1 VRHDVPSERAKRAER
16 GAEGEITDL
25 EAKVDELYSGP
36 LDAFTRVRDAL
47 AAELK
52 GDAEAAKHVKGLRKP
67 VVSAWALNRLAREDP
82 QGVAELVGLGER
94 LRAAQRRA
102 LSGGDAEELR
112 AALDD
117 RRRLVGALT
126 GEAAAILERE
136 GTGPGAHQDDLG
148 ATLEAAA
155 ADEDAGR
162 LLLAGRLV
170 KPLRPPAELGGGGLR
185 VLEGG
190 GRGRAPATE
199 PEAELG
205 ERGRERRAQIA
216 RVRRELTSAQAAE
229 RKAAGAVEKAR
240 GRLEELEAKRGEAR
254 EAVRRA
260 QAEHRGAT
268 LEAKRLAAALSKL
281 ERSS

>member
-1 VRHDVPSERAKRAER
+1 VRHDVASGRTGRAA
-16 GAEGEITDL
+16 GGETTDL
-25 EAKVDELYSGP
+25 EAKIDELYSGP
-36 LDAFTRVRDAL
+36 LDTFIRDRDSL

-52 GDAEAAKHVKGLRKP
+52 DDAEAANGVKGLRKP

-82 QGVAELVGLGER
+82 QGVAELVRLGER
-94 LRAAQRRA
+94 LRSAQRQA

-112 AALDD
+112 AAMDD
-117 RRRLVGALT
+117 RRRLVAALKA
-126 GEAAAILERE
+126 EAAAILERE
-136 GTGPGAHQDDLG
+136 GTGSGAHEDELG

-155 ADEDAGR
+155 ADEEAGR

-190 GRGRAPATE
+190 GRGPAPAAE
-199 PEAELG
+199 PESP
-205 ERGRERRAQIA
+205 ERGRERRAEIA
-216 RVRRELTSAQAAE
+216 RLRRELASAQAAE

-260 QAEHRGAT
+260 QAEHRGAS
-268 LEAKRLAAALSKL
+268 LEAKRLTATLAKL